1 MEVSQ
6 EKLDK
11 YLHLAQKYGADGAKA
26 MMEDAEQSHAQQAEE
41 AEKSNPIADM
51 INRQTEKRVN
61 EMKERGEYKPEY
73 QGGITS
79 PRVDSREYKAQPLE
93 VDKPTEQHGIDIAK
107 AINQGTK
114 DIISNPG
121 LSEDEAI
128 RRSEF
133 YRKNQ

>member
-1 MEVSQ
+1 MEVSE

-11 YLHLAQKYGADGAKA
+11 YLYLAQKYGADGAKA
-26 MMEDAEQSHAQQAEE
+26 MMEDAEQSHAQQVEE

-51 INRQTEKRVN
+51 INRQTQKRVN

-73 QGGITS
+73 QGGVTS
-79 PRVDSREYKAQPLE
+79 PRRDSREYKTQPLDI
-93 VDKPTEQHGIDIAK
+93 DKPTEQHGIDIAK

-114 DIISNPG
+114 DILSNPG
-121 LSEDEAI
+121 LSENEAI

-133 YRKNQ
+133 YRK